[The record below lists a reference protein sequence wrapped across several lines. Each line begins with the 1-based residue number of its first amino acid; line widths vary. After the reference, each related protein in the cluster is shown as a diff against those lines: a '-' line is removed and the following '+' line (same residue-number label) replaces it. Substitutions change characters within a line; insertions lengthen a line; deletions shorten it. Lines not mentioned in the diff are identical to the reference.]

1 MSVNTSE
8 PVILPD
14 VTGAKFTSRVQL
26 LPCPSVPAEAEEPTE
41 GHAPVSPLTREK
53 LEETLGFVPL
63 VGGST
68 TSGALPMSEITTA
81 SGPSVVSVDPT
92 AVGVAKVSV
101 GLPTFV
107 SRTRLF
113 FVSAT

>member
-8 PVILPD
+8 PVMLPG

-26 LPCPSVPAEAEEPTE
+26 LPCPSVPAEDEEPTE
-41 GHAPVSPLTREK
+41 GQAPLSPAASKK
-53 LEETLGFVPL
+53 LDEMLGFVPL
-63 VGGST
+63 LGGSK
-68 TSGALPMSEITTA
+68 TSGALPMSEITRA